1 MATFADQI
9 RSDLQGRVLLGIA
22 DEKRILR
29 MGVESWGLNYG
40 VARNELLTVAAASR
54 VALPSDVDAAVAGFL
69 ETVATRNGL
78 VRQADFEQAA
88 ALYRTRTGNRIGL
101 PQARSLVK
109 AVMISRNLQ
118 PRAAGWFWRTR
129 SWFTSIPDAPPEPVA
144 PVPPGQ
150 QFATQPG
157 IAGGVP
163 VARILGA
170 WAAAVNARR
179 PQAVVDLYAPGALL
193 LATGAADPLRG
204 AAAITGYFQ
213 RLLAYPRFAVEIDR
227 PLDQRGVDPVV
238 VSGLY
243 VFSWL
248 DELGQPVRVP
258 SRYTFA
264 LTRATRMPNNELS
277 GAILMQHS
285 SALPGSPGAALL

>member
-1 MATFADQI
+1 VATFADQI

-54 VALPSDVDAAVAGFL
+54 VALRSDVDAAVAGFL

-179 PQAVVDLYAPGALL
+179 PRWSTSMRRAPCCWPPAPPIRC
-193 LATGAADPLRG
+193 AARPPSPAISSACSPIRG
-204 AAAITGYFQ
+204 
-213 RLLAYPRFAVEIDR
+213 
-227 PLDQRGVDPVV
+227 
-238 VSGLY
+238 S
-243 VFSWL
+243 
-248 DELGQPVRVP
+248 P
-258 SRYTFA
+258 SRSTGRSTSA
-264 LTRATRMPNNELS
+264 ASTRWW
-277 GAILMQHS
+277 
-285 SALPGSPGAALL
+285 